1 MPFENKIDI
10 TDLQN
15 VTLSLSDLRAIVTLL
30 EAATSHLILPPEAT
44 EAFARLQKLI
54 EHQRSHP

>member
-15 VTLSLSDLRAIVTLL
+15 VTLSVSDLRAIVMLL
-30 EAATSHLILPPEAT
+30 EAATSHLIVPSEVTTALT
-44 EAFARLQKLI
+44 RLQRLVERK
-54 EHQRSHP
+54 P